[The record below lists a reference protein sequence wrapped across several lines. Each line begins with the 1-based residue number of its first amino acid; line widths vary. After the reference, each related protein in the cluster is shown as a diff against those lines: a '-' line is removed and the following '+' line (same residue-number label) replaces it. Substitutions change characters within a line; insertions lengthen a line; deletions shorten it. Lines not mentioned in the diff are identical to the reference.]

1 MTCYRCGEGFTWA
14 SATLIKAKPRKPT
27 TTLRLA
33 ALAAATWVSD
43 SVPALR
49 GLAFAV
55 GEDGRLTVESGD
67 AKAPP
72 SGPDLTPLTLE
83 AARALPQGTRVV
95 LLQEY
100 NWLSPHVAAGAVGV
114 ITDTVEQRLVSERI
128 TVDFPGRSGAGP
140 LPSTLALASSAVGAL
155 PQGLAV
161 VPPAGCTVTET
172 AAKQDGRWTV
182 ARSDGWCVDDSST
195 AELIVWRKEGNPHD
209 RHTWKKVRLDPNMC
223 ISPQRVRIK

>member
-1 MTCYRCGEGFTWA
+1 MQRLQESEDASAEDEDSYDGLPVGIELRACPRCKVKIEKNEGCSAMTCYRCGEGFTWA

-95 LLQEY
+95 LLEEY
-100 NWLSPHVAAGAVGV
+100 SSAFRVAAGTVGISAGTSHV
-114 ITDTVEQRLVSERI
+114 GNVV
-128 TVDFPGRSGAGP
+128 VNFPEFHGACP
-140 LPSTLALASSAVGAL
+140 PPSVLSLAPPRRRVLR
-155 PQGLAV
+155 
-161 VPPAGCTVTET
+161 VPDVH
-172 AAKQDGRWTV
+172 
-182 ARSDGWCVDDSST
+182 SNS
-195 AELIVWRKEGNPHD
+195 
-209 RHTWKKVRLDPNMC
+209 
-223 ISPQRVRIK
+223 